1 MLHIV
6 KSLSKLPLV
15 LQYFSEDDHLILTED
30 SVYASL
36 PNHEYHTQLH
46 DLNKVS
52 VLEADLQSRGLQNLV
67 SETFEQVD
75 FEEFVELT
83 VLHLKSTTW

>member
-15 LQYFSEDDHLILTED
+15 FQLFSEGDQLILTED

-75 FEEFVELT
+75 FEGFVDLT
-83 VLHLKSTTW
+83 ILHLKSITW